1 MTGNGKPPQKPRK
14 LGKEMVRRQIAA
26 RGISDPRVLA
36 VMRDVPRARFVP
48 PDSLGEAYADHPLPI
63 GDGQTI
69 SQPYMV
75 ALMLECLRLRGHER
89 VLEIGTGSGYQTAL
103 LAELCAE
110 VYTIERIA
118 ALAEVARDRLSEM
131 GCANVHTRIG
141 DGTLGWPEEAPF
153 DGIIVSAAAPRVPP
167 PLLEQLAAGGRMAI
181 PVGGVD
187 GQELIVAERAGK
199 SFRETRVCGCIFVK
213 LVGEEG
219 W

>member
-1 MTGNGKPPQKPRK
+1 MTGNGKHPKKHRK

-36 VMRDVPRARFVP
+36 VMRDVPRERFVP
-48 PDSLGEAYADHPLPI
+48 PDYLGEAYADHPLPI

-118 ALAEVARDRLSEM
+118 ALAEAARDRLSEM
-131 GCANVHTRIG
+131 GCANVHTRIA
-141 DGTLGWPEEAPF
+141 DGTLGWPEAAPF

-181 PVGGVD
+181 PVGGVN
-187 GQELIVAERAGK
+187 GQELIVAERVGK
-199 SFRETRVCGCIFVK
+199 SFSETRVCGCIFVK

>member
-1 MTGNGKPPQKPRK
+1 MTGNGKHPKKHRK

-36 VMRDVPRARFVP
+36 VMRDVPRERFVP
-48 PDSLGEAYADHPLPI
+48 PDYLGEAYADHPLPI

-118 ALAEVARDRLSEM
+118 ALAEAARDRLSEM
-131 GCANVHTRIG
+131 GCANVHTRIA
-141 DGTLGWPEEAPF
+141 DGTLGWPEAAPF

-167 PLLEQLAAGGRMAI
+167 PLLEHLAAGGRMAI
-181 PVGGVD
+181 PVGGVN
-187 GQELIVAERAGK
+187 GQELIVAERVGK
-199 SFRETRVCGCIFVK
+199 SFSETRVCGCIFVK